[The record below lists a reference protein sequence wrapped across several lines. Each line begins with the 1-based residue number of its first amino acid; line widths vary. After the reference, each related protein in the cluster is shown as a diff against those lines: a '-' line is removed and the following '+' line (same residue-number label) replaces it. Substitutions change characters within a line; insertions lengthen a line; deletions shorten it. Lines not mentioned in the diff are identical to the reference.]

1 MCKKILSLYVN
12 ILTNIFSIRSKILLK
27 YLYDLK
33 FLDITRK
40 FPRTFR
46 ETVKNYLADFVRLG
60 GGCTVP
66 FR

>member
-1 MCKKILSLYVN
+1 MCKTILSLYVN
-12 ILTNIFSIRSKILLK
+12 ILTNIFSIGSKILLK
-27 YLYDLK
+27 YIYDLK

-46 ETVKNYLADFVRLG
+46 EAVKNYLADF
-60 GGCTVP
+60 